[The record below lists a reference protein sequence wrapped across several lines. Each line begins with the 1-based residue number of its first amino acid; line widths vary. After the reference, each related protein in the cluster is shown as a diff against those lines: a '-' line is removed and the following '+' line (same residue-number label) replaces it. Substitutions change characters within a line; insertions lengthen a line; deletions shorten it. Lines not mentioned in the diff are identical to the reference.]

1 MKKINI
7 LSIDGG
13 GIRGVLPAVIIR
25 EIENRLSEKTGKKE
39 YISNYFDFIA
49 GTSTGGILTAC
60 YLTPENNLPKYSAS
74 DAVNLYKNYGKD
86 IFKKNK
92 LRTIMSGF
100 AILDE
105 KYSAKNLEKL
115 LDQFFKEQ
123 TIKEFIKP
131 AIITSYDIEKREVII
146 HSKLDAEKESN
157 HNFKIKDVTR
167 ATSAAPTYFEP
178 AAIKNLNNEKF
189 ALIDGGVFASN
200 PTMCAYSE
208 VRNIDFKKVLNQKD
222 KPSFPTAKDMFIVSI
237 GTGTIEKS
245 YPYKRM
251 RKAGLALWVKPIIDI
266 MMTSNADT
274 VDYHLKQIFDTLT
287 PEDKKNY
294 IRLEP
299 QLKKGN
305 SKMDDVTSENLTNLE
320 LDALKFVYSN
330 ENTINNIVNHL
341 LSDSV
346 DKNTEILV

>member
-13 GIRGVLPAVIIR
+13 GIRGLLPAVIIR

-60 YLTPENNLPKYSAS
+60 YLTPEKNLPKYDAS
-74 DAVNLYKNYGKD
+74 EAVKLYKIHGNE
-86 IFKKNK
+86 IFKKSK
-92 LRTIMSGF
+92 IREITSLFSIF
-100 AILDE
+100 DE

-115 LDQFFKEQ
+115 LLRFFENK

-131 AIITSYDIEKREVII
+131 GIITSYDIENRKVMI
-146 HSKLDAEKESN
+146 HNKLDAEKDEG
-157 HNFKIKDVTR
+157 HNFKIRDIAR

-178 AAIKNLNNEKF
+178 ALIKNLKNDEF

-208 VRNIDFKKVLNQKD
+208 ARGIDFKKVLNKID
-222 KPSFPTAKDMFIVSI
+222 KPSFPTAKDMYIVSI
-237 GTGTIEKS
+237 GTGTVEKKYS
-245 YPYKRM
+245 YKKMKR
-251 RKAGLALWVKPIIDI
+251 AGLAAWVKPVIDI
-266 MMTSNADT
+266 MMTSNAST
-274 VDYHLKQIFDTLT
+274 VDYHLKQIYDTLE
-287 PEDKKNY
+287 PKLKKNY

-299 QLKKGN
+299 KIIKAN
-305 SKMDDVTSENLTNLE
+305 AKMDDVTSKNLNNLE
-320 LDALKFVYSN
+320 LDALNFIYSN
-330 ENTINNIVNHL
+330 EMKINAIVDHL
-341 LSDSV
+341 LMNDIEKDTQLFV
-346 DKNTEILV
+346 